1 MTTLSDSSN
10 KVETERKNFKH
21 TGFHLTEK
29 GKSVLYSN

>member
-10 KVETERKNFKH
+10 KVGSEKKNFKH
-21 TGFHLTEK
+21 TGFQLTEK